1 MDLQPTDLQELL
13 RSNAEDVLG
22 REAPSDRVREM
33 ERAGE
38 PDAALWSTLVE
49 LGWTGLAVPEEH
61 GGQGG
66 SLLDLAVIVEQL
78 CRFAVLTPFVPTT
91 LAALVV
97 QRHGDEAL
105 QAELLPRIAEGAT
118 VSIAL
123 AEGRGKMRDLAA
135 TFEDG
140 AVSGEKHF
148 VEYARSSDLHLVAAS
163 ATARPGSPFVAAG
176 ADGVR
181 IERDLASIGKTPQA
195 IVVYEGAQ
203 ADAWIEGEAAVEDL
217 RRLGFDAG
225 LAGVLRTRAAGARHD
240 GRTTCRRACSSAGR
254 SAPSRPCRC
263 GSRTSRRACRRVT
276 SSSTSCSGTSAR
288 AARTRRRSRS

>member
-13 RSNAEDVLG
+13 RSNAEDVLA
-22 REAPSDRVREM
+22 REAPADRVREM
-33 ERAGE
+33 EQAGE

-78 CRFAVLTPFVPTT
+78 CRSGVLTPFVPTT

-105 QAELLPRIAEGAT
+105 QADLLPRIAEGAT
-118 VSIAL
+118 ISIAL
-123 AEGRGKMRDLAA
+123 AEGRGKMHDLAA
-135 TFEDG
+135 TVEDG

-163 ATARPGSPFVAAG
+163 RNGASGLAVVAAG
-176 ADGVR
+176 DDGVR

-195 IVVYEGAQ
+195 VVVYEGAQ
-203 ADAWIEGEAAVEDL
+203 ADAWIEGRGGGRGSAAA
-217 RRLGFDAG
+217 RLDTG
-225 LAGVLRTRAAGARHD
+225 LAGVVR
-240 GRTTCRRACSSAGR
+240 
-254 SAPSRPCRC
+254 
-263 GSRTSRRACRRVT
+263 
-276 SSSTSCSGTSAR
+276 AR
-288 AARTRRRSRS
+288 AARARHDSRLRADARAVRSADWLLPGRADAARGPRDARAGE